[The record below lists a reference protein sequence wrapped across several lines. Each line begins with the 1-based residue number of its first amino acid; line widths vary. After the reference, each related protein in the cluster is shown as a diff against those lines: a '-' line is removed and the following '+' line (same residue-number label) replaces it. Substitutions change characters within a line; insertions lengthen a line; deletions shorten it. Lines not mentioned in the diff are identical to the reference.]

1 MRLNLPVSS
10 REVTVAETA
19 NILSTT
25 DLQGTITYANPD
37 FVAISG
43 FTEDELLGEHHN
55 TVRHPDMPEAAFADL
70 WQTLQANKSWMGVVK
85 NRCKNGD
92 HYWVSAFAT
101 PVCRD
106 GKVVEYQSVRTRPQP
121 DISRQ
126 LKHFTPSC
134 VAVVGPSRC
143 AARWVYA
150 SARHCLPLPAGLSV
164 LSSAACSL
172 QRRWQQRW
180 PASRSAVRLPWR

>member
-70 WQTLQANKSWMGVVK
+70 WQTLQANKS
-85 NRCKNGD
+85 
-92 HYWVSAFAT
+92 
-101 PVCRD
+101 
-106 GKVVEYQSVRTRPQP
+106 
-121 DISRQ
+121 
-126 LKHFTPSC
+126 
-134 VAVVGPSRC
+134 
-143 AARWVYA
+143 
-150 SARHCLPLPAGLSV
+150 
-164 LSSAACSL
+164 
-172 QRRWQQRW
+172 
-180 PASRSAVRLPWR
+180 

>member
-1 MRLNLPVSS
+1 MKINLPITGRSVDF
-10 REVTVAETA
+10 APDA

-25 DLQGTITYANPD
+25 DLDSRITYANPD
-37 FVAISG
+37 LINVSG
-43 FTEDELLGEHHN
+43 YELSELLGSTHN
-55 TVRHPDMPEAAFADL
+55 VLRHPDMPAAAFSHM
-70 WQTLQANKSWMGVVK
+70 WQTLKAGRSWMGMVK

>member
-55 TVRHPDMPEAAFADL
+55 TVRIRICLRRHLPIF
-70 WQTLQANKSWMGVVK
+70 G
-85 NRCKNGD
+85 RR
-92 HYWVSAFAT
+92 Y
-101 PVCRD
+101 R
-106 GKVVEYQSVRTRPQP
+106 RT
-121 DISRQ
+121 SRGW
-126 LKHFTPSC
+126 
-134 VAVVGPSRC
+134 A
-143 AARWVYA
+143 W
-150 SARHCLPLPAGLSV
+150 
-164 LSSAACSL
+164 
-172 QRRWQQRW
+172 
-180 PASRSAVRLPWR
+180 